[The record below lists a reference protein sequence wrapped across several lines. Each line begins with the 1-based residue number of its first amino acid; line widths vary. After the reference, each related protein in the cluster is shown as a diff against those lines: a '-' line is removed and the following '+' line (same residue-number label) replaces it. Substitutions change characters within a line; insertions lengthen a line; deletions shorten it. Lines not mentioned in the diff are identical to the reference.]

1 MKTPEQIADE
11 LTNRDHPGPLP
22 SLWTDQDV
30 KEAIQVG
37 VCAYEESYELA
48 DHVEAIKKY
57 LAENELPDMTKV
69 AFAADIRDIL
79 ESLGVE
85 DES

>member
-1 MKTPEQIADE
+1 MKTPELIAEEVTDYYEGLFEGLEGARYNAAFMAVE
-11 LTNRDHPGPLP
+11 LL
-22 SLWTDQDV
+22 
-30 KEAIQVG
+30 
-37 VCAYEESYELA
+37 EESYELA

-69 AFAADIRDIL
+69 AFVADIQDIL

-85 DES
+85 DGS